1 MKLKHSILLDNR
13 LYPVFERLLK
23 EPVTHDLR
31 YKLRRIGAKMDQQQK
46 LHVEFMNS
54 LLAKYGEK
62 GEDGNYILEY
72 QGDGEAKKAVGYKL
86 KDGEAFESAMKA
98 YLNEEF
104 EIEVTPI
111 FATDLKDI
119 KASVNELLVMKPF
132 IADFDNV

>member
-23 EPVTHDLR
+23 EPVTHELR

-72 QGDGEAKKAVGYKL
+72 TGEGEERKAVGYKL
-86 KDGEAFESAMKA
+86 KDGDAFESAMKS
-98 YLNEEF
+98 YLNDEF
-104 EIEVTPI
+104 EVEVTPI
-111 FATDLKDI
+111 FAVDLKDI

>member
-1 MKLKHSILLDNR
+1 
-13 LYPVFERLLK
+13 
-23 EPVTHDLR
+23 
-31 YKLRRIGAKMDQQQK
+31 
-46 LHVEFMNS
+46 MNS
-54 LLAKYGEK
+54 LLKKYGEM
-62 GEDGNYILEY
+62 GDDGKYVLEY
-72 QGDGEAKKAVGYKL
+72 QGEGDAKKAVGYKL
-86 KDGEAFESAMKA
+86 KDGKSFETAMKA

>member
-23 EPVTHDLR
+23 EPVSHDLR

-46 LHVEFMNS
+46 LHVEFMNG
-54 LLAKYGEK
+54 LLKRYGEL
-62 GEDGNYILEY
+62 GEDGNFILEY
-72 QGDGEAKKAVGYKL
+72 QGEGESRKAVGYKL
-86 KDGEAFESAMKA
+86 KDGEAFESEMKE
-98 YLNEEF
+98 YLGQDF

-111 FATDLKDI
+111 FAVDLREI

>member
-1 MKLKHSILLDNR
+1 MKIKHSVLLDNR

-23 EPVTHDLR
+23 EPVTHELR

-54 LLAKYGEK
+54 LLKKYGEV
-62 GEDGNYILEY
+62 GQDGNFILEY
-72 QGDGEAKKAVGYKL
+72 KGEGEEKKAVGYKL
-86 KDGEAFESAMKA
+86 KDGEGFQTEMKD
-98 YLNEEF
+98 YLDRDF
-104 EIEVTPI
+104 DIEVTPI
-111 FATDLKDI
+111 FAVDLKDI

>member
-23 EPVTHDLR
+23 EPVTHELR

-46 LHVEFMNS
+46 LHVEFMNG

-72 QGDGEAKKAVGYKL
+72 QGEGEAKKAVGYKL
-86 KDGEAFESAMKA
+86 KDGEAFESSMKE
-98 YLNEEF
+98 YLGEEF

-111 FATDLKDI
+111 FANDLKDI